1 MSGNGKSPE
10 GAAAYTRSGLV
21 LHFVKGSAF
30 LFLLSIFCS
39 MMVTLLQLYIP
50 RVIEEAVD
58 SLGSGGD
65 LIASAL
71 LIIALALGA
80 VLFRYGRISFNE
92 QAAQTMM
99 QAMRDELHRQ
109 ILHLPLSWHQENAT
123 GDIIQRCTNDTD
135 RINEFVS
142 RQLTEVFR
150 IVILIAV
157 SFFHM
162 FQMNLKLSFIAAV
175 TIPVVVGY
183 SLFFHV
189 RIGKRF
195 LVCDEEEG
203 RLSTIAQE
211 NLTGIRVVHAFGRER
226 FEQERFGRQN
236 ERYTNSWIDLMK
248 LLSLFWGCGDLLSG
262 IQVMLI
268 IVFGSIFCVN
278 GTLTPGQFIA
288 FLSYNS
294 MMVWPVRSLGRII
307 SEMSKAGVSIDRIGY
322 ILNSP
327 DEETAFAA
335 GHPAA
340 AEKTPFSGN
349 DSASAGN
356 TASNNNVSAA
366 AGNTDLSGS
375 HASSGQG
382 SLLSAEK
389 AAGLMRGDIEFDHV
403 SFRFDDT
410 LILKDV
416 SFTIPGSSTFGIL
429 GATGSGKSTL
439 MLLLDRLYDLPED
452 CGSIR
457 IGGTDIRRIP
467 LPVLRKQIGIVLQ
480 EPFLFSRTIA
490 ENISISHSSM
500 PMEEIRRASD
510 IAALDEAVNSFES
523 GYDTVVGERGVTLS
537 GGQKQ
542 RTAIARML
550 TQHAPVMVFDDS
562 LSAVDA
568 ETDVRIREALKSRLS
583 EATVILISHRVSTLM
598 EADRI
603 LVMEQGR
610 VAEWGS
616 PEELYKNNGIYR
628 RVCELQYAAGE
639 VSHESE

>member
-1 MSGNGKSPE
+1 MSRSRKRPE
-10 GAAAYTRSGLV
+10 GAAVSNRTGLV
-21 LHFVKGSAF
+21 LHFVRGSAF

-58 SLGSGGD
+58 SLESGGD
-65 LIASAL
+65 LVSSAL
-71 LIIALALGA
+71 LIVLLALGA

-99 QAMRDELHRQ
+99 KTMRDELHAR
-109 ILHLPLSWHQENAT
+109 ILHLPLSWHQQNAT
-123 GDIIQRCTNDTD
+123 GDIMQRCTNDTD

-142 RQLTEVFR
+142 HQLTDVFR
-150 IVILIAV
+150 IAILIAV

-162 FQMNLKLSFIAAV
+162 FQMNLRLSFIAAAA
-175 TIPVVVGY
+175 IPVVVGY

-203 RLSTIAQE
+203 LLSTIAQE

-226 FEQERFGRQN
+226 YEQERFGRQN
-236 ERYTNSWIDLMK
+236 ERYTDSWIDLMK
-248 LLSLFWGCGDLLSG
+248 LLALFWGCGDLLSG
-262 IQVMLI
+262 VQVMLI
-268 IVFGSIFCVN
+268 IVFGSVFCVN

-322 ILNSP
+322 ILNAP
-327 DEETAFAA
+327 DEEAAFAKESR
-335 GHPAA
+335 AA
-340 AEKTPFSGN
+340 AKP
-349 DSASAGN
+349 DSAL
-356 TASNNNVSAA
+356 TEEEI
-366 AGNTDLSGS
+366 
-375 HASSGQG
+375 
-382 SLLSAEK
+382 AE
-389 AAGLMRGDIEFDHV
+389 LMRGDIRFEHV

-410 LILKDV
+410 PVLSDV
-416 SFTIPGSSTFGIL
+416 SFTIPGGSTFGIL

-439 MLLLDRLYDLPED
+439 MLLLDRLYELPEES
-452 CGSIR
+452 GSIR
-457 IGGTDIRRIP
+457 ISGKDIRDIP
-467 LPVLRKQIGIVLQ
+467 LPALRKQIGIVLQ
-480 EPFLFSRTIA
+480 EPFLFSRTIG
-490 ENISISHSSM
+490 ENISITRSSLTS
-500 PMEEIRRASD
+500 EEIRRASD
-510 IAALDEAVNSFES
+510 IAALEDTIDSFSS

-550 TQHAPVMVFDDS
+550 TQNAPLMVFDDS

-583 EATVILISHRVSTLM
+583 DATVILISHRVTTLM

-610 VAEWGS
+610 VAELGS
-616 PEELYKNNGIYR
+616 PAQLYRKNGIYR
-628 RVCELQYAAGE
+628 RVCDLQLSAGE
-639 VSHESE
+639 VDHESE

>member
-1 MSGNGKSPE
+1 MSRSRKRPE
-10 GAAAYTRSGLV
+10 GAAVSNRTGLV
-21 LHFVKGSAF
+21 LHFVRGSAF

-58 SLGSGGD
+58 SLESGGN
-65 LIASAL
+65 LVASAL
-71 LIIALALGA
+71 LIVVLALGA

-99 QAMRDELHRQ
+99 KAMRDELHAR
-109 ILHLPLSWHQENAT
+109 ILHLPLSWHQQNAT
-123 GDIIQRCTNDTD
+123 GDIMQRCTNDTD

-142 RQLTEVFR
+142 HQLTDVFR
-150 IVILIAV
+150 IAILIAV

-162 FQMNLKLSFIAAV
+162 FQMNLRLSFIAAAA
-175 TIPVVVGY
+175 IPVVVGY

-203 RLSTIAQE
+203 LLSTIAQE

-226 FEQERFGRQN
+226 YEQERFGRQN
-236 ERYTNSWIDLMK
+236 ERYTDSWIDLMK
-248 LLSLFWGCGDLLSG
+248 LLALFWGCGDLLSG
-262 IQVMLI
+262 VQVMLI
-268 IVFGSIFCVN
+268 IVFGSVFCVN

-322 ILNSP
+322 ILNAP
-327 DEETAFAA
+327 DEEAAFAKESR
-335 GHPAA
+335 AA
-340 AEKTPFSGN
+340 AKP
-349 DSASAGN
+349 DSAL
-356 TASNNNVSAA
+356 TEEEI
-366 AGNTDLSGS
+366 
-375 HASSGQG
+375 
-382 SLLSAEK
+382 AE
-389 AAGLMRGDIEFDHV
+389 LMRGDIRFEHV

-410 LILKDV
+410 PVLSDV
-416 SFTIPGSSTFGIL
+416 SFTIPGGSTFGIL

-439 MLLLDRLYDLPED
+439 MLLLDRLYELPEES
-452 CGSIR
+452 GSIR
-457 IGGTDIRRIP
+457 ISGALEDTIDS
-467 LPVLRKQIGIVLQ
+467 
-480 EPFLFSRTIA
+480 FS
-490 ENISISHSSM
+490 
-500 PMEEIRRASD
+500 
-510 IAALDEAVNSFES
+510 S

-550 TQHAPVMVFDDS
+550 TQNAPLMVFDDS

-583 EATVILISHRVSTLM
+583 DATVILISHRVTTLM
-598 EADRI
+598 EADQI

-610 VAEWGS
+610 VAELGS
-616 PEELYKNNGIYR
+616 PAQLYRKNGIYR
-628 RVCELQYAAGE
+628 RVCDLQLSAGE
-639 VSHESE
+639 VDHESE